1 VANVEAKSRVGGR
14 LCGWVLSCIQ
24 GHAALGSPTVAAP
37 SKRRMPAPAP
47 EPAPAP
53 APVPSA
59 EATAAAAVEAQ
70 IGTTLQRMV
79 SEGPPLARRLDTE
92 CFRPMLQAIQMDVLT
107 RTVVALEGRLSSVES
122 APVVANRRL

>member
-1 VANVEAKSRVGGR
+1 VANVEAKSRVGAR

-79 SEGPPLARRLDTE
+79 SEAPSPLHASDLTLNAFGQCCRR
-92 CFRPMLQAIQMDVLT
+92 FRWMC
-107 RTVVALEGRLSSVES
+107 
-122 APVVANRRL
+122 

>member
-1 VANVEAKSRVGGR
+1 MANVETKSRVGAK

-24 GHAALGSPTVAAP
+24 GHAALGSPTAP

-47 EPAPAP
+47 EPAP

-79 SEGPPLARRLDTE
+79 SEPPLLS
-92 CFRPMLQAIQMDVLT
+92 CCQAT
-107 RTVVALEGRLSSVES
+107 
-122 APVVANRRL
+122 

>member
-1 VANVEAKSRVGGR
+1 MANVEAKSRVGGR

-79 SEGPPLARRLDTE
+79 SQPPL
-92 CFRPMLQAIQMDVLT
+92 
-107 RTVVALEGRLSSVES
+107 LSCCQTT
-122 APVVANRRL
+122 

>member
-1 VANVEAKSRVGGR
+1 MANVEAKSRVGAR

-53 APVPSA
+53 APAPVPSA

-79 SEGPPLARRLDTE
+79 SVPPL
-92 CFRPMLQAIQMDVLT
+92 
-107 RTVVALEGRLSSVES
+107 LSSCQ
-122 APVVANRRL
+122 AT